1 MHGWYKACGSIL
13 CKDGKILPNVPLS
26 QMFRH
31 INDLLSIIGQDRD
44 GHASGYDAT
53 VVLQKLVDVLALPKL
68 RQAMKEHRYGEV
80 LINRL
85 CYENWQS
92 VLERTWGY

>member
-1 MHGWYKACGSIL
+1 M
-13 CKDGKILPNVPLS
+13 LPNVPLS

-31 INDLLSIIGQDRD
+31 INHLLSIINQDRV

-53 VVLQKLVDVLALPKL
+53 VVFQKWVDAPALPKL
-68 RQAMKEHRYGEV
+68 SQAMKEQRYGEV
-80 LINRL
+80 LINRQ

-92 VLERTWGY
+92 VLETTWGY